1 MEYRRTNKYLKYKK
15 FKGRLGVYIVII
27 LIFLGVAAFKISSS
41 IREFNDSFKESK
53 VSEELLGETVSSDG
67 KYKIEAYLI
76 NGGATVDWSVICYL
90 KEGQNKKEI
99 YRDYHINEANMS
111 WIDNDTISINNHNID
126 LPNGKYDFRD
136 E

>member
-1 MEYRRTNKYLKYKK
+1 MEERENKYLKNKN
-15 FKGRLGVYIVII
+15 FNFRLGVYIIVT
-27 LIFLGVAAFKISSS
+27 LIFLGVATFKISSS
-41 IREFNDSFKESK
+41 IREFNDRFK

-67 KYKIEAYLI
+67 KYKVEAYLI
-76 NGGATVDWSVICYL
+76 NGGATLDWSVKCYL
-90 KEGQNKKEI
+90 REGESKKEI
-99 YRDYHINEANMS
+99 YRDYHINEANMV

>member
-1 MEYRRTNKYLKYKK
+1 MEERENKYLKNKN
-15 FKGRLGVYIVII
+15 FNFRLGVYIIVT
-27 LIFLGVAAFKISSS
+27 LIFLGVATFKISSS
-41 IREFNDSFKESK
+41 IREFNDRFK

-76 NGGATVDWSVICYL
+76 NGGATVDGSVKCYL
-90 KEGQNKKEI
+90 REGESKKEI
-99 YRDYHINEANMS
+99 YRDYHINEANMI

>member
-1 MEYRRTNKYLKYKK
+1 MEERENKYLKNKN
-15 FKGRLGVYIVII
+15 FNFRLGVYIIVT
-27 LIFLGVAAFKISSS
+27 LIFLGVATFKITSS
-41 IREFNDSFKESK
+41 IREFNDRFK

-67 KYKIEAYLI
+67 KYKVEAYLI
-76 NGGATVDWSVICYL
+76 NGEATVDWAVKCYL
-90 KEGQNKKEI
+90 REGDIKKEI
-99 YRDYHINEANMS
+99 YRDYHINEANMI

>member
-1 MEYRRTNKYLKYKK
+1 MEERENKYLKNKN
-15 FKGRLGVYIVII
+15 FNFRLGVYIITI
-27 LIFLGVAAFKISSS
+27 LIFLGVATFKISSS
-41 IREFNDSFKESK
+41 IREFNYRFK

-67 KYKIEAYLI
+67 KYKVEAYLI
-76 NGGATVDWSVICYL
+76 NGGATVDWSVKCYL
-90 KEGQNKKEI
+90 REGESKKEI
-99 YRDYHINEANMS
+99 YRDYHINEANMI

>member
-1 MEYRRTNKYLKYKK
+1 MEERENKYLKNKN
-15 FKGRLGVYIVII
+15 FNFRLGVYIITI
-27 LIFLGVAAFKISSS
+27 LIFLGVATFKISSS
-41 IREFNDSFKESK
+41 IREFNDRFK

-67 KYKIEAYLI
+67 KYKVEAYLI
-76 NGGATVDWSVICYL
+76 NGGATVDWSVKCYL
-90 KEGQNKKEI
+90 REEESKKEI
-99 YRDYHINEANMS
+99 YRDYHINEANMI

>member
-1 MEYRRTNKYLKYKK
+1 MEERENKYLKNKN
-15 FKGRLGVYIVII
+15 FNFRLGVYIITI
-27 LIFLGVAAFKISSS
+27 LIFLGVATFKISSS
-41 IREFNDSFKESK
+41 IREFNDRFK

-76 NGGATVDWSVICYL
+76 NGGATVDWSVKCYL
-90 KEGQNKKEI
+90 REGESKKEI
-99 YRDYHINEANMS
+99 YRDYHINEANMI

>member
-1 MEYRRTNKYLKYKK
+1 MEERQNKYLKNKN
-15 FKGRLGVYIVII
+15 FNFRLGVYIITI
-27 LIFLGVAAFKISSS
+27 LIFLGVATFKISSS
-41 IREFNDSFKESK
+41 IREFNERFK
-53 VSEELLGETVSSDG
+53 VSEEFLGETVSSDG

-76 NGGATVDWSVICYL
+76 NGGATVDWSVKCYL
-90 KEGQNKKEI
+90 REGESKKEI
-99 YRDYHINEANMS
+99 YRDYHINEANMI

>member
-1 MEYRRTNKYLKYKK
+1 MEERENKYLKNKN
-15 FKGRLGVYIVII
+15 FNFRLGVYIITI
-27 LIFLGVAAFKISSS
+27 LIFLGVATFKISSS
-41 IREFNDSFKESK
+41 IREFNDRFK

-67 KYKIEAYLI
+67 KYKVEAYLI
-76 NGGATVDWSVICYL
+76 NGGATVDWSVKCYL
-90 KEGQNKKEI
+90 REGESKKEI
-99 YRDYHINEANMS
+99 YIDYHINEANMI

>member
-1 MEYRRTNKYLKYKK
+1 MEERENKYLKKN
-15 FKGRLGVYIVII
+15 FNFRLGVYIIVT
-27 LIFLGVAAFKISSS
+27 LIFLGVVTFKISSS
-41 IREFNDSFKESK
+41 IREFNDRFK

-67 KYKIEAYLI
+67 KYKVEAYLI
-76 NGGATVDWSVICYL
+76 NGGATVDWSVKCYL
-90 KEGQNKKEI
+90 REGESKKEI
-99 YRDYHINEANMS
+99 YRDYHINEANMI

>member
-1 MEYRRTNKYLKYKK
+1 MEERENKYLKNKN
-15 FKGRLGVYIVII
+15 FNFRLGVYIIVT
-27 LIFLGVAAFKISSS
+27 LIFLGVATFKISSS
-41 IREFNDSFKESK
+41 IREFNDRFK

-76 NGGATVDWSVICYL
+76 NGGATVDWSVKCYL
-90 KEGQNKKEI
+90 REGEIKKEI
-99 YRDYHINEANMS
+99 YRDYHINEANMI
-111 WIDNDTISINNHNID
+111 WIDNNTISINNHNID

>member
-1 MEYRRTNKYLKYKK
+1 MEERENKYLKNKN
-15 FKGRLGVYIVII
+15 FNFRLGVYIIVT
-27 LIFLGVAAFKISSS
+27 LIFLGVATFKITSS
-41 IREFNDSFKESK
+41 IREFNDRFK

-67 KYKIEAYLI
+67 KYKVEAYLI
-76 NGGATVDWSVICYL
+76 NGGATVDWSVKCYL
-90 KEGQNKKEI
+90 REGESKKEI
-99 YRDYHINEANMS
+99 YRDYHINEANMI

>member
-1 MEYRRTNKYLKYKK
+1 MEERENKYLKNKN
-15 FKGRLGVYIVII
+15 FNFRLGVYIITI
-27 LIFLGVAAFKISSS
+27 LIFLGVATFKISSS
-41 IREFNDSFKESK
+41 IREFNERFK

-67 KYKIEAYLI
+67 KYKVEAYLI
-76 NGGATVDWSVICYL
+76 NGGATVDWSVKCYL
-90 KEGQNKKEI
+90 REGEIKKEI
-99 YRDYHINEANMS
+99 YRDYHINEANMI

>member
-1 MEYRRTNKYLKYKK
+1 MEERENIYLKNKN
-15 FKGRLGVYIVII
+15 FNFRLGVYIITI
-27 LIFLGVAAFKISSS
+27 LIFLGVATFKISSS
-41 IREFNDSFKESK
+41 IREFNDRFK

-76 NGGATVDWSVICYL
+76 NGGATVDWSVKCYL
-90 KEGQNKKEI
+90 REGDIKKEI
-99 YRDYHINEANMS
+99 YRDYHINEANMI

>member
-1 MEYRRTNKYLKYKK
+1 MEERENKYLKNKN
-15 FKGRLGVYIVII
+15 FNFRLGVYIITI
-27 LIFLGVAAFKISSS
+27 LIFLGVATFKISSS
-41 IREFNDSFKESK
+41 IREFNERFK

-76 NGGATVDWSVICYL
+76 NGGATVDWSVKCYL
-90 KEGQNKKEI
+90 REGDIKKEI
-99 YRDYHINEANMS
+99 YRDYHINEANMI

>member
-1 MEYRRTNKYLKYKK
+1 MEERENKYLKNKN
-15 FKGRLGVYIVII
+15 FNFRLGVYIITI
-27 LIFLGVAAFKISSS
+27 LIFLGVATFKISSS
-41 IREFNDSFKESK
+41 IREFNDRFK

-76 NGGATVDWSVICYL
+76 NGGATVDWSVKCYL
-90 KEGQNKKEI
+90 REGEIKKEI
-99 YRDYHINEANMS
+99 YRDYHINEANMI

>member
-1 MEYRRTNKYLKYKK
+1 MEERENIYLKNKN
-15 FKGRLGVYIVII
+15 FNFRLGVYIITI
-27 LIFLGVAAFKISSS
+27 LIFLGVATFKISSS
-41 IREFNDSFKESK
+41 IREFNDRFK

-67 KYKIEAYLI
+67 KYKVEVYLI
-76 NGGATVDWSVICYL
+76 NGGATVDWSVKCYL
-90 KEGQNKKEI
+90 REGDIKKEI
-99 YRDYHINEANMS
+99 YIDYHINEANMI

>member
-1 MEYRRTNKYLKYKK
+1 MEERENKYLKNKN
-15 FKGRLGVYIVII
+15 FNFRLGVYIIVT
-27 LIFLGVAAFKISSS
+27 LIFLGVATFKISSS
-41 IREFNDSFKESK
+41 IREFNERFK

-67 KYKIEAYLI
+67 KYKVEAYLI
-76 NGGATVDWSVICYL
+76 NGGATVDWSVKCYL
-90 KEGQNKKEI
+90 REGDIKKEI
-99 YRDYHINEANMS
+99 YRDYHINEANMI

>member
-1 MEYRRTNKYLKYKK
+1 MEERENKYLKNKN
-15 FKGRLGVYIVII
+15 FNFRLGVYIIVT
-27 LIFLGVAAFKISSS
+27 LIFLGVATFKISSS
-41 IREFNDSFKESK
+41 IREFNERFK
-53 VSEELLGETVSSDG
+53 VSEEFLGETVSSDG

-76 NGGATVDWSVICYL
+76 NGGATVDWSVKCYL
-90 KEGQNKKEI
+90 REGDIKKEI
-99 YRDYHINEANMS
+99 YRDYHINEANMI